1 MQHSLTSP
9 TPAIRPGLS
18 AGRIGAMVLRH
29 WYLLRS
35 SWPRLVEMAYWP
47 TVQMLTWG
55 FITLS
60 LGRPGTVIEHGAGVL
75 LGAALLWDVLLRC
88 QLGTSL
94 SFLEEM
100 YSRNLGHLMASPLR
114 PGEFLISLALVGLF
128 RTLAGMIPTSL
139 LAIWFFGF
147 SAYDMG
153 LGLVAFFFLL
163 VAMGWA
169 IGLFISGLLMRVGLG
184 AEGLA
189 WGLVFAIAPLSAIF
203 YPLSTLPGWL
213 QIPAQLLPSTHVFE
227 GMRALLLDGTMR
239 LDHLALA
246 FGLDCL
252 YLSLGVWGFFGFYR
266 SARERGRLLQMG
278 E

>member
-1 MQHSLTSP
+1 MTVLT
-9 TPAIRPGLS
+9 ARIRPGLS
-18 AGRIGAMVLRH
+18 PGRVGAMVLRY

-35 SWPRLVEMAYWP
+35 SWPRLLDLVYWP

-60 LGRPGTVIEHGAGVL
+60 LGTPATIVEQGIGVL
-75 LGAALLWDVLLRC
+75 LGAALLWDVLLRS

-114 PGEFLISLALVGLF
+114 PGEFLIALATIGLLRTLVG
-128 RTLAGMIPTSL
+128 MVPTSL

-147 SAYDMG
+147 SVYDMG
-153 LGLVAFFFLL
+153 LSLAAFFFLL
-163 VAMGWA
+163 VVMGWA

-184 AEGLA
+184 AEALA
-189 WGLVFAIAPLSAIF
+189 WGLIFAIAPLSAVF

-213 QIPAQLLPSTHVFE
+213 QIPARILPSTHVFE
-227 GMRALLLDGTMR
+227 GMRALLHDGVIQ
-239 LDHLALA
+239 LDHLAMA
-246 FGLDCL
+246 AGLDCL
-252 YLSLGVWGFFGFYR
+252 YLGLGVWGFFAFYE
-266 SARERGRLLQMG
+266 SARDRGRLIQMG

>member
-1 MQHSLTSP
+1 MTVARRP
-9 TPAIRPGLS
+9 IRPGMS
-18 AGRIGAMVLRH
+18 AARVGAMVLRH

-35 SWPRLVEMAYWP
+35 SWPRMLDLVYWP

-60 LGRPGTVIEHGAGVL
+60 LGTPAGVVEQGIGVL
-75 LGAALLWDVLLRC
+75 LGAALLWDVLLRS

-100 YSRNLGHLMASPLR
+100 YSRNLGHLLASPLR
-114 PGEFLISLALVGLF
+114 PGEFLAALATVGLL
-128 RTLAGMIPTSL
+128 RTLAGMVPTSL
-139 LAIWFFGF
+139 LALWFFGF
-147 SAYDMG
+147 SVYDMG
-153 LGLVAFFFLL
+153 LALAAFFFLL

-184 AEGLA
+184 AEALA
-189 WGLVFAIAPLSAIF
+189 WGLVFAIAPLSAVF

-213 QIPAQLLPSTHVFE
+213 QLPAQFLPSTHVFE
-227 GMRALLLDGTMR
+227 GMRAILHDGTVR
-239 LDHLALA
+239 LDHLGLA
-246 FGLDCL
+246 AGLDCL
-252 YLSLGVWGFFGFYR
+252 YLGLGVWAFFAFYE
-266 SARERGRLLQMG
+266 SARDKGRLLQMG